1 MERELLLETVR
12 DHLAEHRLIAIRQ
25 LLSEEQPL
33 DIAELFP
40 DLEAEA
46 RLLVYRLLPKET
58 AAEVLVEMPAEDRRA
73 LIEAFSDYELRRVLD
88 ELYSDDTVELLD
100 EMPANFVQRIL
111 KNCTPE
117 MRRVINELLKYP
129 ENSAGSMMT
138 TEYVRLSA
146 DMTVEEALAHIRD
159 VAINK
164 ETVYTCYVTDR
175 SRILTGIVTARMLL
189 VSPLTMRVG
198 DLMEEHVVTVE
209 THEERESVARLFDR
223 YNFLALPVVDGDGRL
238 VGIITVD
245 DAMEV
250 ISEEVE
256 EDFAKM
262 AAIVPT
268 ERPYLQETPFAIFLT
283 RIPWLLLLM
292 IGATFTGLIITSFE
306 RALSALVVLT
316 SFIPM
321 LMGTG
326 GNSGSQA
333 SVTVIRGLSLG
344 ELTPR
349 HLPAVLFKEL
359 RVSILCGTVLG
370 VVNFG
375 KLLLVDGLLFG
386 NPAVTPMVSLAVS
399 ASLAVTVVAAK
410 LIGCMLPILARRI
423 GLDPAV
429 MAAPFITTIVDAVS
443 LLVYFT
449 MAGALLGI

>member
-25 LLSEEQPL
+25 LLLEEQPL

-40 DLEAEA
+40 DLEAEE

-88 ELYSDDTVELLD
+88 ELYSDDTVVLLD

-117 MRRVINELLKYP
+117 MRRAVNELLKYP

-146 DMTVEEALAHIRD
+146 DMTVEEALTHIRD

-189 VSPLTMRVG
+189 VSPLNMRVG

-262 AAIVPT
+262 AAIMPT

-344 ELTPR
+344 EITPR

-359 RVSILCGTVLG
+359 RVSFLCGLVLG

-375 KLLLVDGLLFG
+375 KLLLVDGLLFS

-410 LIGCMLPILARRI
+410 LIGCVLPIIARRI